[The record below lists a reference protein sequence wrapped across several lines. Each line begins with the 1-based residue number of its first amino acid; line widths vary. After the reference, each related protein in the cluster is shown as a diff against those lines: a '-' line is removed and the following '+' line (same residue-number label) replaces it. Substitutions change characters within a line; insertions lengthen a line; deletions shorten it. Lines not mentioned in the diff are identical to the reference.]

1 MVRIQEFMDRKGIKK
16 QEELAS
22 ILGLSQSA
30 ISAWNAG
37 TNAPKHRTCVQLL
50 KMGMT
55 FRELFGEDFPDI
67 TLADMKEM
75 SAGTNVEKFEKDTP
89 EHEFDKKVEDSVV
102 RLLGNLFA
110 KK

>member
-1 MVRIQEFMDRKGIKK
+1 MERKGIRN
-16 QEELAS
+16 QTELAKM
-22 ILGLSQSA
+22 LGISQAA
-30 ISAWNAG
+30 ISSWNSG
-37 TNAPKHRTCVQLL
+37 VRSPTHETCVQLL

-75 SAGTNVEKFEKDTP
+75 SVGKNVEKFEKGTP

>member
-1 MVRIQEFMDRKGIKK
+1 MVRIQEFMDRKGIKN

-55 FRELFGEDFPDI
+55 FRELFGDEFPDI
-67 TLADMKEM
+67 TLAALKDISVGKK
-75 SAGTNVEKFEKDTP
+75 VDFEKDTP

-102 RLLGNLFA
+102 RLLGNLLA